1 VHQEQHWARQIP
13 WQKLDAP
20 SLLWWGISKIPEQQI
35 YIIATATKLAFNCV
49 KMKLFHTLI
58 PLNKLLQVLDF

>member
-1 VHQEQHWARQIP
+1 
-13 WQKLDAP
+13 
-20 SLLWWGISKIPEQQI
+20 LLWWGISKIPEQQI